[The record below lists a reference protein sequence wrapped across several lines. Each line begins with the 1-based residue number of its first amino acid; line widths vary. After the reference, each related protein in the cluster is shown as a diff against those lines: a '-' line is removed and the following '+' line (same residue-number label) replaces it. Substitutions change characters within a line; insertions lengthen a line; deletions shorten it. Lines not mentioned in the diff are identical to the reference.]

1 MSILSTIG
9 YKSHTNYS
17 FFKKVDSIINCLSNR
32 VLLKP
37 DPFAFQ
43 LLALRFLHVLASK
56 VPRLAIFFIISALFC
71 YVCLP
76 MYVRGVF
83 VRRGPFFARKP
94 PLMQIKRRHRHAR
107 RCCCSNFAYIV
118 TMQYTIRSFVSIL
131 QRASNQMVA
140 NSITFFAIVHYPLA
154 LALAKK
160 R

>member
-56 VPRLAIFFIISALFC
+56 VPRLAIFFIISALFLLRMSPH
-71 YVCLP
+71 VCTWCLCAKGAIF
-76 MYVRGVF
+76 RQKT
-83 VRRGPFFARKP
+83 AINADKKAP
-94 PLMQIKRRHRHAR
+94 PLVPLLMLLLL
-107 RCCCSNFAYIV
+107 
-118 TMQYTIRSFVSIL
+118 L
-131 QRASNQMVA
+131 QLCLYCNNV
-140 NSITFFAIVHYPLA
+140 VYY
-154 LALAKK
+154 
-160 R
+160 